1 MVEFKRRHDKFLNHI
16 TRFENDSLVTEILKY
31 TSYFLIPD
39 HDDKNKNIICEFHDI
54 NTDVEARDT
63 AIIDEEEKLHPE
75 QVILIQE
82 LRNLN

>member
-1 MVEFKRRHDKFLNHI
+1 M
-16 TRFENDSLVTEILKY
+16 TEILKY

-63 AIIDEEEKLHPE
+63 AI
-75 QVILIQE
+75 
-82 LRNLN
+82 